1 MESNIFFQKWAIS
14 SLLILMVIMVYIYV
28 AHSQA
33 EVTDHIRVLQPP
45 IDSPS
50 GFFCLGFYNAKG
62 EFVNGQCF
70 K

>member
-1 MESNIFFQKWAIS
+1 MFQKWAIS

-33 EVTDHIRVLQPP
+33 QVTDHVRVLQPP
-45 IDSPS
+45 ENSPS
-50 GFFCLGFYNAKG
+50 GFFCLGFYNSR
-62 EFVNGQCF
+62 EVFVNGQCF